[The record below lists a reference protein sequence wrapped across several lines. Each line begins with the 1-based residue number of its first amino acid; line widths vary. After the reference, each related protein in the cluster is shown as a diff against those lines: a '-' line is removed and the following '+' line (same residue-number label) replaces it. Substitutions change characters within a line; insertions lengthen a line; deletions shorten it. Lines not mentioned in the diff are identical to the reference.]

1 MARDGHAPAPLRRT
15 HRRLPRPP
23 FARVAL
29 VLQGGGAL
37 GSYQAGA
44 YQALS
49 EAGVDLDWIAGV
61 SIGAVNAAIIAGNP
75 PAERLSKLEAFWN
88 TVTLE
93 PAALTAM
100 AALMTAA
107 GDGEPGRAWLNHLS
121 AMSAL
126 TFGVTDFFG
135 PRWPPPWLQPE
146 GAPGATSI
154 YDTRPLEGLL
164 TRLVDFDR
172 INASDAR
179 FSVGAVNVR
188 SGNFVFFD
196 SRTDR
201 IGPKHVLASAALPP
215 MFPAIEI
222 DGQLYWDGGLV
233 SNTPLQWVLDAG
245 PHVDTLVFQVDLWNT
260 RGQAPMDLA
269 QVITREREI
278 QYASRTRAVTD
289 AFRRLQG
296 LRNDVNELLAVLP
309 EDMRQT
315 PRFQAMQRETEPMA
329 LRIVHLI
336 YHAAWRQ
343 GTTKDF
349 EFSRLNVRE
358 HWKAGYDD
366 AVRTLR
372 HPEAIG
378 RPALDSEHGVGAF
391 DVAVDGRL

>member
-1 MARDGHAPAPLRRT
+1 MARDGHPPAPLRPT
-15 HRRLPRPP
+15 HRQLPRPP
-23 FARVAL
+23 FERVAL

-49 EAGVDLDWIAGV
+49 EAGLALDWIAGV
-61 SIGAVNAAIIAGNP
+61 SIGAINAAIIAGNP
-75 PAERLSKLEAFWN
+75 PSERLAKLEQFWN
-88 TVTLE
+88 AVTRE
-93 PAALTAM
+93 PGALRVWADVVN
-100 AALMTAA
+100 AA

-126 TFGVTDFFG
+126 TLGVTGFFE

-146 GAPGATSI
+146 GAPGATSF
-154 YDTRPLEGLL
+154 YDTSPLENLL
-164 TRLVDFDR
+164 TQLVDFDR
-172 INASDAR
+172 LNGSEAR

-201 IGPKHVLASAALPP
+201 IGPKHILASAALPP

-245 PHVDTLVFQVDLWNT
+245 PHVDSLIFQVDLWNT
-260 RGQAPMDLA
+260 RGQAPMDMA
-269 QVITREREI
+269 EVITREREI

-289 AFRRLQG
+289 TFRRLQS
-296 LRNDVNELLAVLP
+296 LKNDVNELLAALP
-309 EDMRQT
+309 EETRQS
-315 PRFQAMQRETEPMA
+315 PRFREIEQMAEPMA

-343 GTTKDF
+343 GTTKDI
-349 EFSRLNVRE
+349 EFSRLNIQE

-372 HPEAIG
+372 HPEALC
-378 RPALDSEHGVGAF
+378 RPTEPEHGVGAF
-391 DVAVDGRL
+391 DVAVHGRL

>member
-1 MARDGHAPAPLRRT
+1 MPRDEQPPAPLRRT

-23 FARVAL
+23 FLRLAL

-49 EAGVDLDWIAGV
+49 EAGLDLDWIAGV

-75 PAERLSKLEAFWN
+75 PADRLPKLQEFWEAVSK
-88 TVTLE
+88 E
-93 PAALTAM
+93 PAALNLWGDLFSTM
-100 AALMTAA
+100 
-107 GDGEPGRAWLNHLS
+107 GDGEPGRTWLNHLS

-126 TFGVTDFFG
+126 TFGVSDFFS
-135 PRWPPPWLQPE
+135 PRWPPPWLQTE
-146 GAPGATSI
+146 GAPGATSF
-154 YDTRPLEGLL
+154 YDTSPLESLL

-172 INASDAR
+172 INASDTR

-196 SRTDR
+196 SRTDQ
-201 IGPKHVLASAALPP
+201 IGPKHILASAALPP
-215 MFPAIEI
+215 MFPAVEI

-233 SNTPLQWVLDAG
+233 SNTPLQWVLDTG
-245 PHVDTLVFQVDLWNT
+245 PHADTLVFQIDLWNT

-269 QVITREREI
+269 EVVTREREI

-289 AFRRLQG
+289 TFRRLQG
-296 LRNDVNELLAVLP
+296 LKNDVNELLAALP
-309 EDMRQT
+309 EEARHS
-315 PRFQAMQRETEPMA
+315 PRYQAIARTAEPMSV
-329 LRIVHLI
+329 RIVHLI

-343 GTTKDF
+343 GTTKDI
-349 EFSRLNVRE
+349 EFSRLNIQD
-358 HWKAGYDD
+358 HWKTGYDD

-372 HPEAIG
+372 HPEALS
-378 RPALDSEHGVGAF
+378 RPSEPEHGVAAF
-391 DVAVDGRL
+391 DVAAHGRL

>member
-1 MARDGHAPAPLRRT
+1 MPRDGQPPAPLRKS

-23 FARVAL
+23 FQQVAL

-37 GSYQAGA
+37 GAYQAGA

-75 PAERLSKLEAFWN
+75 PAERLTKLEKFWN
-88 TVTLE
+88 TVSRE
-93 PAALTAM
+93 PVGLNAWTDLF
-100 AALMTAA
+100 TAA
-107 GDGEPGRAWLNHLS
+107 GDGELGRAWLNHLS
-121 AMSAL
+121 AVSAL
-126 TFGVTDFFG
+126 TLGVTDFFT
-135 PRWPPPWLQPE
+135 PRWPPSWLQPE
-146 GAPGATSI
+146 GSPGATSL
-154 YDTRPLEGLL
+154 YDTGPLKDMLAQ
-164 TRLVDFDR
+164 LVDFDR
-172 INASDAR
+172 INASETR

-196 SRTDR
+196 SRTEQ
-201 IGPKHVLASAALPP
+201 IASKHIMASAALPP
-215 MFPAIEI
+215 MFPGVEI

-245 PHVDTLVFQVDLWNT
+245 PHIDTVVFQVDLWNT

-269 QVITREREI
+269 EVITREREI
-278 QYASRTRAVTD
+278 QYASRTRAATD
-289 AFRRLQG
+289 TFRRLQG
-296 LRNDVNELLAVLP
+296 LKNDVNELLAALP
-309 EDMRQT
+309 PELRESPRYRQIAST
-315 PRFQAMQRETEPMA
+315 AEPMA

-343 GTTKDF
+343 GTTKDI
-349 EFSRLNVRE
+349 EFSRLNIQE

-372 HPEAIG
+372 HPEALS
-378 RPALDSEHGVGAF
+378 RPSEPEHGVGTF
-391 DVAVDGRL
+391 DVAVHGRL

>member
-1 MARDGHAPAPLRRT
+1 MARDGHPPDPLLPT
-15 HRRLPRPP
+15 HLGLARPG
-23 FARVAL
+23 FSRIAL

-49 EAGVDLDWIAGV
+49 EAGFELDWIAGV
-61 SIGAVNAAIIAGNP
+61 SIGAINAAIIAGNP
-75 PAERLSKLEAFWN
+75 PAERLAKLKAFWEA
-88 TVTLE
+88 VTLE
-93 PAALTAM
+93 PAALSTL
-100 AALMTAA
+100 AALSMSA
-107 GDGEPGRAWLNHLS
+107 GDGEPVRAWLDHLS

-126 TFGVTDFFG
+126 TLGVNDFYQ
-135 PRWPPPWLQPE
+135 PRWPPAWLRLE
-146 GAPGATSI
+146 GAPGATSL
-154 YDTRPLEGLL
+154 YDTGPLERML
-164 TRLVDFDR
+164 TELVDFDR
-172 INASDAR
+172 INASETR

-201 IGPKHVLASAALPP
+201 IGPKHILASAALPP
-215 MFPAIEI
+215 MFPAVEI
-222 DGQLYWDGGLV
+222 DGQFYWDGGLV

-245 PHVDTLVFQVDLWNT
+245 PHIDSLVFQVDLWNT
-260 RGQAPMDLA
+260 RGELPMDLA

-289 AFRRLQG
+289 TFRRLQG
-296 LRNDVNELLAVLP
+296 LKNDVNALLSAMPDELRRS
-309 EDMRQT
+309 EQI
-315 PRFQAMQRETEPMA
+315 QAIARTAEPMA

-349 EFSRLNVRE
+349 EFSRRNVRE
-358 HWKAGYDD
+358 HWDTGYDD

-372 HPEAIG
+372 HPEALS
-378 RPALDSEHGVGAF
+378 RPTEPDHGVAAF
-391 DVAVDGRL
+391 DVAVQGRL